1 MNPDNRN
8 RALDN
13 LRLVVRLDPRMIKG
27 YAVLAKELLYGEI
40 NNGLKSRNKK
50 DYTHNSLR
58 QRQGLLQHLDNVSS
72 PDLIECK
79 EIISKG
85 LSIEPTN
92 DSLLK
97 LQSELDL
104 VMKYG
109 RNNVQTRMMNVGSFG
124 WSRGN

>member
-40 NNGLKSRNKK
+40 NNGLKNRNKK
-50 DYTHNSLR
+50 EHTHNSLR

-104 VMKYG
+104 VIKYG
-109 RNNVQTRMMNVGSFG
+109 RNNIQTRMMNVGSFG

>member
-40 NNGLKSRNKK
+40 NNGLKNRNKK
-50 DYTHNSLR
+50 EHTHNSLR
-58 QRQGLLQHLDNVSS
+58 QRKGLLQHLDNVSS

-79 EIISKG
+79 EIIYKG

-104 VMKYG
+104 VIKYG
-109 RNNVQTRMMNVGSFG
+109 RNNIQTRMMNVGSFG

>member
-40 NNGLKSRNKK
+40 NNGLKNRNKK
-50 DYTHNSLR
+50 EHTHNSLR

-79 EIISKG
+79 EIIYKG

-104 VMKYG
+104 VIKYG
-109 RNNVQTRMMNVGSFG
+109 RNNIQTRMMNVGSFG